1 MFSKKFRNFCKGTFV
16 VVLTTAACV
25 AILYGLRF
33 LIVEAIPWM
42 QSHPWRPFSSMSQY
56 VSESEYATFVFI
68 ISILGCIAFGI
79 LYAGLLCILSD
90 KQDRLSPNGDR
101 KTPEGQEQ
109 P

>member
-42 QSHPWRPFSSMSQY
+42 QSHPWRPFSSMSQHM
-56 VSESEYATFVFI
+56 SQSEYVTFVVI
-68 ISILGCIAFGI
+68 INILVCIVFGI

-90 KQDRLSPNGDR
+90 KQDRLSSNDDHE
-101 KTPEGQEQ
+101 TTEQ